1 MTTESMRRQIKET
14 IEGLQKTTAEACKS
28 RESAIKYLVDL
39 GLIEDEKALKKAT
52 KGKK

>member
-1 MTTESMRRQIKET
+1 MTTESIRRQIKET

-28 RESAIKYLVDL
+28 RESAIKYLIDL
-39 GLIEDEKALKKAT
+39 GLIEEEKTSKKAI